1 MHPVFTPM
9 TGRTVLVTGAT
20 RGIGIGIARA
30 FLQAGGRDARRRPGP
45 HRVGRDLLTPATNP
59 LPANSITTP

>member
-9 TGRTVLVTGAT
+9 TGRTILVTGAT

-30 FLQAGGRDARRRPGP
+30 FLQAGARVVITGREEQAGS
-45 HRVGRDLLTPATNP
+45 A
-59 LPANSITTP
+59 AAIS